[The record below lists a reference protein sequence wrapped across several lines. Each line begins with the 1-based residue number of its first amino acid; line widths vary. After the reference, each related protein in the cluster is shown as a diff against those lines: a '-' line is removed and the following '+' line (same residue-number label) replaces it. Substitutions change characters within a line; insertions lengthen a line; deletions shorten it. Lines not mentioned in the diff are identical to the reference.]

1 MKCKYLLLSVVFI
14 ICLSAC
20 KKESKSANQNVTI
33 VGKWFIIRQSSFLFY
48 NGTQIDS
55 FSKNNFTS
63 SDFVEYYSD
72 GTGYFSQAGS
82 NGPSIIE
89 FTYTLK
95 DSTLTQHDGTNAQ
108 NLIETIRGLTANN
121 LSIHA
126 QSTIPDPNNGAQLD
140 TEIDDLSYSRQ
151 R

>member
-1 MKCKYLLLSVVFI
+1 MKCKCLLLSV
-14 ICLSAC
+14 ICVIWLSAC
-20 KKESKSANQNVTI
+20 KKESKPATQGVTI
-33 VGKWFIIRQSSFLFY
+33 VGKWFITKQSSLLLY
-48 NGTQIDS
+48 NGVQIDS

-63 SDFVEYYSD
+63 TDFVEYYAD
-72 GTGYFSQAGS
+72 GTGYFSQASS
-82 NGPSIIE
+82 NGPSITE

-108 NLIETIRGLTANN
+108 NLIEKVTALTVNN

-126 QSTIPDPNNGAQLD
+126 QSTVPDPNNGASW
-140 TEIDDLSYSRQ
+140 IQ